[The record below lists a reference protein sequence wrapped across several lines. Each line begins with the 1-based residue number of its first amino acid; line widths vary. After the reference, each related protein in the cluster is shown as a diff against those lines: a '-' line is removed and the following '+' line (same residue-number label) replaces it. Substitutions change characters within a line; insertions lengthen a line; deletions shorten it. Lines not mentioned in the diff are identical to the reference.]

1 MAHWQMLTLVGKD
14 QPGIVAAV
22 SAVLYK
28 NNANLG
34 EAAMQRLGANF
45 TIMMMVDYAGS
56 AEDLLSIVTPV
67 AARFGLKEHVDV
79 IEGRLHAHLQADVS
93 ISLYGADRAGIVASA
108 TERLAQAGL
117 HILALHTDVAGTEE
131 KPVFVMEISGHAAQG
146 VEALREAVDDLDD
159 LEIHIDPLQTMIG

>member
-22 SAVLYK
+22 SEVLYK

-34 EAAMQRLGANF
+34 EAAMQRLGGNF
-45 TIMMMVDYAGS
+45 TIMMMVDHDGS
-56 AEDLLSIVTPV
+56 AEELLSIVTPV

-79 IEGRLHAHLQADVS
+79 IDARLHAHLQADVS
-93 ISLYGADRAGIVASA
+93 ISLYGADRAGIVAGA
-108 TERLAQAGL
+108 TRLLAQAGL
-117 HILALHTDVAGTEE
+117 HILELHTDVAGTED

-146 VEALREAVDDLDD
+146 IDALRQAVSTLDD
-159 LEIHIDPLQTMIG
+159 LEIHIQPVQTLIG